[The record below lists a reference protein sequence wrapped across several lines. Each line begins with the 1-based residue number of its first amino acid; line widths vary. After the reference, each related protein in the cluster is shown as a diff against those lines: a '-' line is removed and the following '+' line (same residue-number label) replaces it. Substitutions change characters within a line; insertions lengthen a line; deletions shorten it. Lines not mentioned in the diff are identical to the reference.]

1 MVVRTTFLAM
11 GGSVS
16 LLSVS
21 TTLLTAAGC
30 FALGCLPANAV
41 LVIRI
46 GLKMGKRKIAAAQCS
61 TNFNVKI
68 KGRVKSLQSP
78 CILHKTSTVALF
90 YYVYFLLF
98 KGESGQVKVV
108 LKIESD
114 EDRFVLQVHQLTSK
128 TLIVISLDF
137 CSCEQSV
144 SLKIKDSDLPFRTRP
159 VPACNRPNSA
169 ALRVTSLEKYE
180 LRGKRKRRYITR
192 EEEVRSVP
200 YTCSHS
206 GALKAARAFDRDQ

>member
-78 CILHKTSTVALF
+78 CILHKTST
-90 YYVYFLLF
+90 
-98 KGESGQVKVV
+98 GESGQVKVV

-114 EDRFVLQVHQLTSK
+114 EDRFVLQ
-128 TLIVISLDF
+128 LIQRNHLACLPSML
-137 CSCEQSV
+137 CEQSV

>member
-61 TNFNVKI
+61 IHLLEDDIYVGIVLPLCLCF
-68 KGRVKSLQSP
+68 QP
-78 CILHKTSTVALF
+78 CILHKTST
-90 YYVYFLLF
+90 
-98 KGESGQVKVV
+98 GESGQVKVV

-114 EDRFVLQVHQLTSK
+114 EDRFVLQ